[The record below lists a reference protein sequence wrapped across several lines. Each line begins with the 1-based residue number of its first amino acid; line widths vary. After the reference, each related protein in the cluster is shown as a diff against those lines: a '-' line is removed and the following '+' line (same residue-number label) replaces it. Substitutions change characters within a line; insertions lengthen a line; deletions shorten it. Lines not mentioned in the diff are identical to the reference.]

1 MAELKEQLKQSLKE
15 LRKDKERKFDQT
27 VDLIVNLQKFDVKK
41 NQLNIFINVP
51 HKIKDK
57 KIAGFLESKNAN
69 IETITQSEFKNY
81 VDKKKLKNL
90 VKKFDFFI
98 AQGSLMP
105 KVATTFGRVLGPAGK
120 MPSPQLGIILNAD
133 EKTIEE
139 LKKKINSSIKIKIK
153 EASIKLSVGKQSM
166 KDEELI
172 ENILTIYQ
180 AILKEL
186 PREKENVKNIELKF
200 TMTKPRKISIRWH
213 LKKELKYQNISWIQ

>member
-1 MAELKEQLKQSLKE
+1 MDLKTDLKNVLSE

-41 NQLNIFINVP
+41 NQVNIFISVP

-57 KIAGFLESKNAN
+57 KIAGFLETKNAN
-69 IETITQSEFKNY
+69 VETITQAEFKSY
-81 VDKKKLKNL
+81 TDKKKLKNL

-120 MPSPQLGIILNAD
+120 MPSPQLGIILDAD
-133 EKTIEE
+133 DKTINE
-139 LKKKINSSIKIKIK
+139 LKKKINNSVKIRTK
-153 EASIKLSVGKQSM
+153 EASIKLAVGKQSM

-172 ENILTIYQ
+172 ENIMTIYN

-200 TMTKPRKISIRWH
+200 TMTKPRKVNIR
-213 LKKELKYQNISWIQ
+213 